1 MKSYMNFTNSSKGG
15 GNAMSIITDPNYN
28 NYNYL
33 GYNYAHLS
41 HFRKYQY
48 FKYESAS
55 ITTLVLD
62 LNYLNCFFL
71 PTLTKIA
78 KTPFSLLSPQSSQ

>member
-1 MKSYMNFTNSSKGG
+1 MNFTNSSKDGG
-15 GNAMSIITDPNYN
+15 GSSVSLTIDHHYK

-41 HFRKYQY
+41 HFRKHQY
-48 FKYESAS
+48 FKYEFAS
-55 ITTLVLD
+55 ISALVLD

-71 PTLTKIA
+71 PTLSKIA
-78 KTPFSLLSPQSSQ
+78 KTSFSLVPSQQPQ

>member
-1 MKSYMNFTNSSKGG
+1 MNFTNSSKGG
-15 GNAMSIITDPNYN
+15 GSSVSLTIDRHYN

-41 HFRKYQY
+41 HFRKHQY

-55 ITTLVLD
+55 ISTLVLD

-78 KTPFSLLSPQSSQ
+78 KTSFSLIPSPQPHQ